1 MDERGGA
8 AGWTDAGIETWAV
21 AQKQRGR
28 TQAALET
35 FCSQRGEPL
44 DSLMIKPVQRI
55 PRYKMLL
62 EELLK

>member
-1 MDERGGA
+1 MWA
-8 AGWTDAGIETWAV
+8 AV
-21 AQKQRGR
+21 QKQRH
-28 TQAALET
+28 THATLEL
-35 FCSQRGEPL
+35 FRSQRGEPL